1 MEQDNKHTKEQQPLS
16 PLEQWELQSALN
28 REHASAPDVEAAW
41 HEVSRRLE
49 LPVDGGDVEE
59 ASSDVSPVLW
69 PKMRPF
75 VRWAAGIAAVLAL
88 MLGYHYWSG
97 LQESVP
103 VNVNADSFAIHVPD
117 SVDEVT
123 VTTAD
128 GRTRHVQEEMALN
141 KSAEAIT
148 PAQLMALSV
157 PRGQDYH
164 LTLADGTQVWL
175 NAESRLEFPDRFNGE
190 TREVRLRGEAYFE
203 VKKDAKRPFIV
214 HTDYLTTRVL
224 GTSFDVR
231 AYSRRD
237 VSVTLVSGRVQVNAG
252 DLSRVLSPGEQA
264 ALTGSQLAVKAV
276 DTYPITQW
284 KEGFF
289 YFDNQSLFFI
299 MQELSKWYGV
309 NVSFDDRS
317 KMNVRLHFV
326 VERSKSLREAVA
338 NLNALGVVHA
348 EVDGNMVIIN

>member
-1 MEQDNKHTKEQQPLS
+1 MEQDNKNIEGQEPMS

-41 HEVSRRLE
+41 DDVCQRLG
-49 LPVDGGDVEE
+49 LPEADAAEE
-59 ASSDVSPVLW
+59 MPQQPSTALW
-69 PKMRPF
+69 PMLRPF
-75 VRWAAGIAAVLAL
+75 VRWAAGIAAVVAL
-88 MLGYHYWSG
+88 VVGYRYWSAS
-97 LQESVP
+97 QMAVP
-103 VNVNADSFAIHVPD
+103 VNVNADSFAINVPD
-117 SVDEVT
+117 SIDAVT
-123 VTTAD
+123 ITTAD
-128 GRTRHVQEEMALN
+128 GLPRHAEEELTLDKPAD
-141 KSAEAIT
+141 ATT
-148 PAQLMALSV
+148 PARLMALSV

-175 NAESRLEFPDRFNGE
+175 NAESRLEFPDRFNGN
-190 TREVRLRGEAYFE
+190 TREVRLQGEAYFE

-231 AYSRRD
+231 AYSRKD
-237 VSVTLVSGRVQVNAG
+237 ASVTLVSGRVQVKTG
-252 DLSRVLSPGEQA
+252 DLAQVLSPGEQA
-264 ALTGSQLAVKAV
+264 SLKGSQLAVKAV

-299 MQELSKWYGV
+299 MQELARWYGV
-309 NVSFDDRS
+309 NVSFDDTS
-317 KMNVRLHFV
+317 KMQVRLHFV
-326 VERSKSLREAVA
+326 VERNKSLREAIA

>member
-1 MEQDNKHTKEQQPLS
+1 MS

-41 HEVSRRLE
+41 DDVCQRLG
-49 LPVDGGDVEE
+49 LPEADAAEE
-59 ASSDVSPVLW
+59 MPQQPSTTLW
-69 PKMRPF
+69 PMLRPF
-75 VRWAAGIAAVLAL
+75 VRWAAGIAAVVAL
-88 MLGYHYWSG
+88 VVGYRYWSAS
-97 LQESVP
+97 QMAVP
-103 VNVNADSFAIHVPD
+103 VNVNADSFAINVPD
-117 SVDEVT
+117 SIDAVT
-123 VTTAD
+123 ITTAD
-128 GRTRHVQEEMALN
+128 GLPRHAEEELTLDKPAD
-141 KSAEAIT
+141 ATT
-148 PAQLMALSV
+148 PARLMALSV

-175 NAESRLEFPDRFNGE
+175 NAESRLEFPDRFNGN
-190 TREVRLRGEAYFE
+190 TREVRLQGEAYFE

-231 AYSRRD
+231 AYSRKD
-237 VSVTLVSGRVQVNAG
+237 ASVTLVSGRVQVKTG
-252 DLSRVLSPGEQA
+252 DLAQVLSPGEQA
-264 ALTGSQLAVKAV
+264 SLKGSQLAVKAV

-299 MQELSKWYGV
+299 MQELARWYGV
-309 NVSFDDRS
+309 NVSFDDTS
-317 KMNVRLHFV
+317 KMQVRLHFV
-326 VERSKSLREAVA
+326 VERNKSLREAIA

>member
-1 MEQDNKHTKEQQPLS
+1 MEQDNKNIEGQEPMS

-41 HEVSRRLE
+41 DDVCQRLG
-49 LPVDGGDVEE
+49 LPEADAAEE
-59 ASSDVSPVLW
+59 MPQQPSTTLW
-69 PKMRPF
+69 PMLRPF
-75 VRWAAGIAAVLAL
+75 VRWTAGIAAVVAFVV
-88 MLGYHYWSG
+88 GYRYWSAS
-97 LQESVP
+97 QMAVP
-103 VNVNADSFAIHVPD
+103 VNVNADSFAINVPD
-117 SVDEVT
+117 SIDAVT
-123 VTTAD
+123 ITTAD
-128 GRTRHVQEEMALN
+128 GLPRHAEEELTLDKPAD
-141 KSAEAIT
+141 ATT
-148 PAQLMALSV
+148 PARLMALSV

-175 NAESRLEFPDRFNGE
+175 NAESRLEFPDRFNGN
-190 TREVRLRGEAYFE
+190 TREVRLQGEAYFE

-231 AYSRRD
+231 AYSPKD
-237 VSVTLVSGRVQVNAG
+237 ASVTLVSGRVQVKTDNLAQ
-252 DLSRVLSPGEQA
+252 VLSPGEQA
-264 ALTGSQLAVKAV
+264 SLKGSQLAVKAV

-299 MQELSKWYGV
+299 MQELARWYGV
-309 NVSFDDRS
+309 NVSFDDTS
-317 KMNVRLHFV
+317 KMQVRLHFV
-326 VERSKSLREAVA
+326 VERNKSLREAIA

>member
-1 MEQDNKHTKEQQPLS
+1 MEQDNKHIEGQEPLT
-16 PLEQWELQSALN
+16 PLEQWELQSAMN

-41 HEVSRRLE
+41 H
-49 LPVDGGDVEE
+49 
-59 ASSDVSPVLW
+59 DVSQQLGLPTTEEDVDATHQATPASWL
-69 PKMRPF
+69 KVRPF
-75 VRWAAGIAAVLAL
+75 VRWAAGIAAVITLIV
-88 MLGYHYWSG
+88 GYRYWSG
-97 LQESVP
+97 LQESLP
-103 VNVNADSFAIHVPD
+103 VNVNADSFAVHVPD
-117 SVDEVT
+117 SIDEVT
-123 VTTAD
+123 ITTAD
-128 GRTRHVQEEMALN
+128 GRARQVKKEMALD
-141 KSAEAIT
+141 KSADAVT

-175 NAESRLEFPDRFNGE
+175 NAESRLEFPDRFNGN
-190 TREVRLRGEAYFE
+190 TREVRLKGEAYFE

-224 GTSFDVR
+224 GTSFNVR
-231 AYSRRD
+231 AYSRKD
-237 VSVTLVSGRVQVNAG
+237 ASVTLVSGRVQVKAD
-252 DLSRVLSPGEQA
+252 DLIQVLSPGEQA

-289 YFDNQSLFFI
+289 YFDNESLFSI
-299 MQELSKWYGV
+299 MQELARWSGV

>member
-1 MEQDNKHTKEQQPLS
+1 MEHDNKHIEGQEPLS

-41 HEVSRRLE
+41 HDVCQQLE
-49 LPVDGGDVEE
+49 LPAVEQE
-59 ASSDVSPVLW
+59 EETSYQGTPSLW
-69 PKMRPF
+69 HRARPYIS
-75 VRWAAGIAAVLAL
+75 WAAGIAAVLAL
-88 MLGYHYWSG
+88 IIGYQYWSG
-97 LQESVP
+97 SQAGAP
-103 VNVNADSFAIHVPD
+103 VNVNADSFAINVPD
-117 SVDEVT
+117 SIDAVT
-123 VTTAD
+123 ITTAD
-128 GRTRHVQEEMALN
+128 GHAQHVNEEMALD
-141 KSAEAIT
+141 KSAEAVT

-164 LTLADGTQVWL
+164 LTLADGTQVWM
-175 NAESRLEFPDRFNGE
+175 NAESRLEFPDRFNGN
-190 TREVRLRGEAYFE
+190 TREVRLKGEAYFE
-203 VKKDAKRPFIV
+203 VKKDAKRPFVV

-224 GTSFDVR
+224 GTAFNVR

-237 VSVTLVSGRVQVNAG
+237 ASVTLVSGRVQVNSG
-252 DLSRVLSPGEQA
+252 DLTKVLSPGEQA
-264 ALTGSQLAVKAV
+264 ALAGSQLAVKAV

-289 YFDNQSLFFI
+289 YFDNQSLLFI
-299 MQELSKWYGV
+299 MRELARWYGV
-309 NVSFDDRS
+309 NVSFDDTS
-317 KMNVRLHFV
+317 KMQVRLHFV

>member
-1 MEQDNKHTKEQQPLS
+1 MS

-41 HEVSRRLE
+41 DDVCQRLG
-49 LPVDGGDVEE
+49 LPEADAAEE
-59 ASSDVSPVLW
+59 MPQQPSTTLW
-69 PKMRPF
+69 PMLRPF
-75 VRWAAGIAAVLAL
+75 VRWAAGIAAVVAL
-88 MLGYHYWSG
+88 VVGYRYWSAS
-97 LQESVP
+97 QMAVP
-103 VNVNADSFAIHVPD
+103 VNVNADSFAINVPD
-117 SVDEVT
+117 SVDAVT
-123 VTTAD
+123 ITTAD
-128 GRTRHVQEEMALN
+128 GQARHAEEELTLDKPAD
-141 KSAEAIT
+141 ATT
-148 PAQLMALSV
+148 PARLMALSV

-175 NAESRLEFPDRFNGE
+175 NAESRLEFPDRFNGN
-190 TREVRLRGEAYFE
+190 TREVRLQGEAYFE

-231 AYSRRD
+231 AYSRKD
-237 VSVTLVSGRVQVNAG
+237 ASVTLVSGRVQVKTG
-252 DLSRVLSPGEQA
+252 DLAQVLSPGEQA
-264 ALTGSQLAVKAV
+264 SLKGSQLAVKAV

-299 MQELSKWYGV
+299 MQELARWYGV
-309 NVSFDDRS
+309 NVSFDDTS
-317 KMNVRLHFV
+317 KMQVRLHFV
-326 VERSKSLREAVA
+326 VERSKSLREAIA

>member
-1 MEQDNKHTKEQQPLS
+1 MEQDNKNIEGQDPMS

-41 HEVSRRLE
+41 DDVCQRLG
-49 LPVDGGDVEE
+49 LPEADAAEE
-59 ASSDVSPVLW
+59 MPQQPSTTLW
-69 PKMRPF
+69 PMLRPF
-75 VRWAAGIAAVLAL
+75 VRWAAGIAAVVAL
-88 MLGYHYWSG
+88 VVGYRYWSAS
-97 LQESVP
+97 QMAVP
-103 VNVNADSFAIHVPD
+103 VNVNADSFAINVPD
-117 SVDEVT
+117 SVDAVT
-123 VTTAD
+123 ITTAD
-128 GRTRHVQEEMALN
+128 GLARHAEEELTLDKPAD
-141 KSAEAIT
+141 ATT
-148 PAQLMALSV
+148 PARLMALSV

-175 NAESRLEFPDRFNGE
+175 NAESRLEFPDRFNGN
-190 TREVRLRGEAYFE
+190 TREVRLQGEAYFE

-231 AYSRRD
+231 AYSRKD
-237 VSVTLVSGRVQVNAG
+237 ASVTLVSGRVQVKTG
-252 DLSRVLSPGEQA
+252 DLAQVLSPGEQA
-264 ALTGSQLAVKAV
+264 ALKGSQLAVIPV

-289 YFDNQSLFFI
+289 YFDNQSLFVI
-299 MQELSKWYGV
+299 MQELARWYGV
-309 NVSFDDRS
+309 NVSFDDTS
-317 KMNVRLHFV
+317 KMKLRLHFV
-326 VERSKSLREAVA
+326 VERSKSLRDAIA

>member
-1 MEQDNKHTKEQQPLS
+1 MEQDNKHIEGQEPLT
-16 PLEQWELQSALN
+16 PLEQWELQSAMN

-41 HEVSRRLE
+41 H
-49 LPVDGGDVEE
+49 
-59 ASSDVSPVLW
+59 DVSQQLGLPTTEEDVDATHQATPASWL
-69 PKMRPF
+69 KVRPF
-75 VRWAAGIAAVLAL
+75 VRWAAGIAAVITLIV
-88 MLGYHYWSG
+88 GYRYWSG
-97 LQESVP
+97 LQESLP
-103 VNVNADSFAIHVPD
+103 VNVNADSFAVHVPD
-117 SVDEVT
+117 SIDEVT
-123 VTTAD
+123 ITTAD
-128 GRTRHVQEEMALN
+128 GRARQVKKEMALD
-141 KSAEAIT
+141 KSADAVT

-175 NAESRLEFPDRFNGE
+175 NAESRLEFPDRFNGN
-190 TREVRLRGEAYFE
+190 TREVRLKGEAYFE

-224 GTSFDVR
+224 GTSFNVR
-231 AYSRRD
+231 AYSRKD
-237 VSVTLVSGRVQVNAG
+237 ASVTLVSGRVQVKAD
-252 DLSRVLSPGEQA
+252 DLTQVLSPGEQA

-289 YFDNQSLFFI
+289 YFDNESLFSI
-299 MQELSKWYGV
+299 MQELARWSGV

>member
-1 MEQDNKHTKEQQPLS
+1 M
-16 PLEQWELQSALN
+16 
-28 REHASAPDVEAAW
+28 
-41 HEVSRRLE
+41 
-49 LPVDGGDVEE
+49 
-59 ASSDVSPVLW
+59 
-69 PKMRPF
+69 
-75 VRWAAGIAAVLAL
+75 
-88 MLGYHYWSG
+88 
-97 LQESVP
+97 
-103 VNVNADSFAIHVPD
+103 
-117 SVDEVT
+117 
-123 VTTAD
+123 
-128 GRTRHVQEEMALN
+128 
-141 KSAEAIT
+141 
-148 PAQLMALSV
+148 
-157 PRGQDYH
+157 
-164 LTLADGTQVWL
+164 
-175 NAESRLEFPDRFNGE
+175 
-190 TREVRLRGEAYFE
+190 
-203 VKKDAKRPFIV
+203 

>member
-1 MEQDNKHTKEQQPLS
+1 MS

-41 HEVSRRLE
+41 DDVCQRLG
-49 LPVDGGDVEE
+49 LPEADAAEE
-59 ASSDVSPVLW
+59 MPQQPSTTLW
-69 PKMRPF
+69 SMLRPF
-75 VRWAAGIAAVLAL
+75 VRWAAGIAAVVAL
-88 MLGYHYWSG
+88 VVGYRYWSAS
-97 LQESVP
+97 QMAVP
-103 VNVNADSFAIHVPD
+103 VNVNADSFAINVPD
-117 SVDEVT
+117 SIDAVT
-123 VTTAD
+123 ITTAD
-128 GRTRHVQEEMALN
+128 GLPRHAEEELTLDKPAD
-141 KSAEAIT
+141 ATT
-148 PAQLMALSV
+148 PARLMALSV

-175 NAESRLEFPDRFNGE
+175 NAESRLEFPDRFNGN
-190 TREVRLRGEAYFE
+190 TREVRLQGEAYFE

-231 AYSRRD
+231 AYSRKD
-237 VSVTLVSGRVQVNAG
+237 ASVTLVSGRVQVKTG
-252 DLSRVLSPGEQA
+252 DLAQVLSPGEQA
-264 ALTGSQLAVKAV
+264 SLKGSQLAVKAV

-299 MQELSKWYGV
+299 MQELARWYGV
-309 NVSFDDRS
+309 NVSFDDTS
-317 KMNVRLHFV
+317 KMQVRLHFV
-326 VERSKSLREAVA
+326 VERSKSLREAIA